1 MEDKQ
6 KVMKS
11 ETSFF
16 EITNKFS
23 NQEIFKELYSNENVQ
38 IEKIL
43 SYGQI
48 TPIDEPYLQAHNE
61 WVLILEGNVKLKLG
75 DKEVSLQKGESL
87 LIPKNTKHWV
97 TYTHNPTIWLVVHI
111 KE

>member
-1 MEDKQ
+1 
-6 KVMKS
+6 
-11 ETSFF
+11 
-16 EITNKFS
+16 
-23 NQEIFKELYSNENVQ
+23 
-38 IEKIL
+38 
-43 SYGQI
+43 
-48 TPIDEPYLQAHNE
+48 LQAHNE

-97 TYTHNPTIWLVVHI
+97 TYTHNPTIWLAVHI

>member
-1 MEDKQ
+1 
-6 KVMKS
+6 MKS
-11 ETSFF
+11 RIKKEVYQENVFDISHKDSNEEEFSDLY
-16 EITNKFS
+16 TNK
-23 NQEIFKELYSNENVQ
+23 NIT

-75 DKEVSLQKGESL
+75 DEEVSLQKGESL

-97 TYTHNPTIWLVVHI
+97 TYTHNPTIWLAVHI